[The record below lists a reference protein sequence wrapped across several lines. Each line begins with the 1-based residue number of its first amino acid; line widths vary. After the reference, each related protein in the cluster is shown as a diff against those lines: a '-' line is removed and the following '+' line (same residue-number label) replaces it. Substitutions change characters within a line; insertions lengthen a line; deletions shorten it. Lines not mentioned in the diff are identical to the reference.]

1 MHGFSKRHFK
11 ARHKMSIAVVAVYA
25 FMTCAID
32 LFHNEKHLFGT
43 EDTGTSGI
51 VSCNDPCPACTFLA
65 GHNSIEVSQVST
77 LIGAEY
83 LLISQIIPCLM
94 IVNND
99 EFLYSITSRA
109 PPSTTIS

>member
-1 MHGFSKRHFK
+1 MHDFSNKHFGI
-11 ARHKMSIAVVAVYA
+11 RHKISIAVIVVYA

-32 LFHNEKHLFGT
+32 LFHNEEHPFGNADK
-43 EDTGTSGI
+43 DTSDI

-77 LIGAEY
+77 LVGTKH

-94 IVNND
+94 IVNNG
-99 EFLYSITSRA
+99 EFSHSITSRA
-109 PPSTTIS
+109 PPSITIS